1 MAKVAAASPLSSS
14 SLQIGGGTLQ
24 VGPMVKRKKT
34 SELRGEQLKQT
45 NIVELVAESSGSF
58 PASTCEVENGIK
70 KPELSRNPRY
80 IDTRVDE
87 VYPAKKSR
95 LRTLF
100 GKENAKE
107 NVSSEQPSSLKN
119 LSVLSSL
126 AAKRRQ
132 QLSSLEKLATSAG
145 VAKDGGVKTSQTIEK
160 CSFSAFRTVTE
171 LSSGGDRSSG
181 LAVVDMNKALKGLA
195 ALAPAV
201 PSGSDVDGDPTST
214 FSGNFRPECCVPGQK
229 SPLDLTLKTKM
240 RVISSSSVNWIHR
253 SLLCSTYNGMPQ
265 FTSHSGFS
273 GRPNTSS
280 NSGHVSKSPFTNS
293 KALHS
298 WIYPQSNLP
307 PSLISVLTSSSV
319 GEAETY
325 FLRQRQLAW
334 EESFRSLYYML
345 RKSICK
351 MFYVCTSHFVVM
363 FTVDDGLGRTKR
375 SCNAYISQSTRGLR
389 SLLRQHDVSFSMPL
403 CYSKVEQATTEDLV
417 ELSEIEKH
425 NLGQTRRPRSLA
437 DVDNTPES
445 LLAFGGNEKVHGLYD
460 FLLNYRSFLTF
471 LAGADV
477 PVLYSP
483 MPFQNAS
490 ISAPEIRCMEIKR
503 SEHIAAIPRGNNVNV
518 TESKE
523 GSTGFTSS
531 IEIKDAYLTPWI
543 ISRICAIMGSEGGK
557 FEANFVT
564 ERTSTGL
571 NVALGT
577 FSEKSDSLAASDEHC
592 LESSCAFGIAEARV
606 VPCLHSGILKS
617 LKYCNGSYT
626 ASLSPV

>member
-14 SLQIGGGTLQ
+14 SLQLGGGTLQ
-24 VGPMVKRKKT
+24 VGPMVKRKTT
-34 SELRGEQLKQT
+34 SELRLKQM
-45 NIVELVAESSGSF
+45 NIVELVDESSDPSSV
-58 PASTCEVENGIK
+58 STLEVENWIK
-70 KPELSRNPRY
+70 KPEFSRNPRY

-87 VYPAKKSR
+87 VYPSKKSR

-100 GKENAKE
+100 GEENAKD

-132 QLSSLEKLATSAG
+132 QLSSFEKSATSAK
-145 VAKDGGVKTSQTIEK
+145 VAKDGGSKTSQTIEK
-160 CSFSAFRTVTE
+160 CSFNAFRNVTE

-181 LAVVDMNKALKGLA
+181 VAVVDMNKALKGLV

-201 PSGSDVDGDPTST
+201 PSGSEVDGDPTST
-214 FSGNFRPECCVPGQK
+214 FSGNFRSECHVPGQK

-240 RVISSSSVNWIHR
+240 RVILSSSVKWIHR
-253 SLLCSTYNGMPQ
+253 SILCTTYDGMPQ
-265 FTSHSGFS
+265 FASHFGCS
-273 GRPNTSS
+273 GRPNTSGS
-280 NSGHVSKSPFTNS
+280 SGHASKSPFTNS

-307 PSLISVLTSSSV
+307 SSLMSVLTSSAA
-319 GEAETY
+319 GRAEMD

-334 EESFRSLYYML
+334 EESFRSLYYMF

-351 MFYVCTSHFVVM
+351 IFYVCTTHFVVM
-363 FTVDDGLGRTKR
+363 FTGDDSLGRAKW
-375 SCNAYISQSTRGLR
+375 SCNAYISQSTQGLR

-425 NLGQTRRPRSLA
+425 NLGQTRRPSSLA

-445 LLAFGGNEKVHGLYD
+445 LLAFSGNEKVRGLYD

-483 MPFQNAS
+483 TPFQNAS
-490 ISAPEIRCMEIKR
+490 ISAPEIRCMEI
-503 SEHIAAIPRGNNVNV
+503 
-518 TESKE
+518 
-523 GSTGFTSS
+523 
-531 IEIKDAYLTPWI
+531 
-543 ISRICAIMGSEGGK
+543 
-557 FEANFVT
+557 
-564 ERTSTGL
+564 
-571 NVALGT
+571 
-577 FSEKSDSLAASDEHC
+577 
-592 LESSCAFGIAEARV
+592 
-606 VPCLHSGILKS
+606 
-617 LKYCNGSYT
+617 
-626 ASLSPV
+626 